1 MPPLPELNLELSSY
15 DISAMMRTPLV
26 TSPSARTKVFQSARA
41 GGQQDSA
48 LAEAE
53 TAQLR
58 PQSTP
63 LSSKEKTRLVAEVD
77 EDTIKPRVLQFDDDE
92 DNDGDEGLEEGSD
105 KKAKDDE
112 QAAATKIQAAWRGY
126 HVRKLFKEACAEADR
141 LVAEALAPPP
151 QTSLEPVDLSW
162 CVLAPLSRTETAH
175 AQTARAAAPSLRS
188 TAPAGHSKYVSMSQ
202 RLPSTKTSA
211 PTAPAPTAK
220 RKSSLGASSKCPPL
234 PLGQLQHPKCTF
246 QSSCRGLPASSF
258 DCPSSPSD
266 TSSSSSGSSGGG
278 RAHSQRGLSSSMRS
292 SQPRT
297 QEQQQQQA
305 RTARSPVS
313 TRTYTSSTLS
323 TSLPGGATHRSSKA
337 AASPKWHD
345 F

>member
-126 HVRKLFKEACAEADR
+126 HVRKLFKEAYGC
-141 LVAEALAPPP
+141 
-151 QTSLEPVDLSW
+151 
-162 CVLAPLSRTETAH
+162 
-175 AQTARAAAPSLRS
+175 
-188 TAPAGHSKYVSMSQ
+188 
-202 RLPSTKTSA
+202 LPSQYRKRAGCDA
-211 PTAPAPTAK
+211 P
-220 RKSSLGASSKCPPL
+220 
-234 PLGQLQHPKCTF
+234 
-246 QSSCRGLPASSF
+246 
-258 DCPSSPSD
+258 
-266 TSSSSSGSSGGG
+266 
-278 RAHSQRGLSSSMRS
+278 
-292 SQPRT
+292 
-297 QEQQQQQA
+297 
-305 RTARSPVS
+305 VW
-313 TRTYTSSTLS
+313 
-323 TSLPGGATHRSSKA
+323 PG
-337 AASPKWHD
+337 
-345 F
+345 